1 MKEYLRYTALA
12 LLSVFGGVF
21 ILAEEALGQERGRF
35 GPFRTLMINRD
46 VVEGFFAREGRIH
59 VMLSSEA
66 VRSRVVVKASDSKG
80 SEYRAWASG
89 RTELVLGTGR
99 LPGGIDDSENWVE
112 TSARYVEY
120 WLDGELILHL
130 ERMHHAPTRPKP
142 REVAAVGG
150 SGSFAPVRE
159 ARPIEGKPQEETP
172 PASTEGAGGRFGV
185 YRALVMNRVIVTD
198 VKVDDELNTYIKLN
212 PEYRMKEIRVK
223 ISNFDKSGYREWDYG
238 GFELVSPANA
248 GRPPYG
254 WTDWVQVRAK
264 YIEYWMDGELFLHL
278 MRTDV

>member
-21 ILAEEALGQERGRF
+21 ILAEEDLGQEGGRF
-35 GPFRTLMINRD
+35 GPFRALIINRD
-46 VVEGFFAREGRIH
+46 VVEEVFAREGRIH

-66 VRSRVVVKASDSKG
+66 VRSPIVVKASDSEG
-80 SEYRAWASG
+80 SKYRAWASG
-89 RTELVLGTGR
+89 RTELILDKGR
-99 LPGGIDDSENWVE
+99 SPGGIDDSEDWVE

-130 ERMHHAPTRPKP
+130 ERLHQVPTRPKP
-142 REVAAVGG
+142 REVAAVGK
-150 SGSFAPVRE
+150 SSSFAPVRE
-159 ARPIEGKPQEETP
+159 AGPIEGRPQEETP
-172 PASTEGAGGRFGV
+172 PASTGGVGDRFGV
-185 YRALVMNRVIVTD
+185 YRALVMNRAIVTD
-198 VKVDDELNTYIKLN
+198 VRVDDELNTYIKLN